1 MKVCIGGTF
10 DILHKGHKKLIN
22 KAFETAKEDGF
33 VFIGLTTKKVT
44 MGKKFVKPIKERQ
57 KNLQNYLSEKWF
69 NNRYLIKSIND
80 KYGPSINDDFD
91 AIIVSPETYETA
103 VEINLI
109 RVENKKKSLKIIK
122 IPFVLAKDGK
132 PISSTRIY
140 KGEIDKNG
148 NTLKD
153 D

>member
-10 DILHKGHKKLIN
+10 DIIHEGHKKLIN

-33 VFIGLTTKKVT
+33 VFIGLTTIKVT
-44 MGKKFVKPIKERQ
+44 MGKKFVKPIEERK

-69 NNRYLIKSIND
+69 KNRYLIKPIND
-80 KYGPSINDDFD
+80 KYGPSINGDFD

-103 VEINLI
+103 AKINLI
-109 RVENKKKSLKIIK
+109 RVENKKKPLKIIK

-148 NTLKD
+148 NTLED